1 MDTLKSLSDEELVR
15 RYANGENKAFDVIL
29 ERYQSR
35 LYSYIFYFVKNEELT
50 EDIFQETFVKAITTI
65 KQQRYTE
72 NGKFISWLTRIAH
85 NMIIDNF
92 RQERHENTVSNDVD
106 DRDLLNNSRLADGN
120 VEDRMVLS
128 QIHADVCRMVE
139 LLPENQREVVQM
151 RFYKGLSFKEISKQT
166 GVSINTALGRMRY
179 AILNLRRMAR
189 LHNITLSVG
198 A

>member
-35 LYSYIFYFVKNEELT
+35 LYSNIFYFVKNEELT

-92 RQERHENTVSNDVD
+92 RQERYENTVSNDVD

-179 AILNLRRMAR
+179 AILNLRRIAQEKK
-189 LHNITLSVG
+189 LILTLD
-198 A
+198 

>member
-92 RQERHENTVSNDVD
+92 RQERYENTVSNDVD

-179 AILNLRRMAR
+179 AILSLRRIAQEKK
-189 LHNITLSVG
+189 LILTLD
-198 A
+198 

>member
-92 RQERHENTVSNDVD
+92 RQERYENTVSNDVD

-166 GVSINTALGRMRY
+166 GVSINTALGRMRD
-179 AILNLRRMAR
+179 AILNLRRIAQEKK
-189 LHNITLSVG
+189 LILTLD
-198 A
+198 

>member
-29 ERYQSR
+29 ERYQNR

-92 RQERHENTVSNDVD
+92 RQERYENTVSNDVD

-179 AILNLRRMAR
+179 AILNLRRIAQEKK
-189 LHNITLSVG
+189 LILTLD
-198 A
+198 

>member
-92 RQERHENTVSNDVD
+92 RQERYENTVSNDVF
-106 DRDLLNNSRLADGN
+106 
-120 VEDRMVLS
+120 V
-128 QIHADVCRMVE
+128 
-139 LLPENQREVVQM
+139 
-151 RFYKGLSFKEISKQT
+151 
-166 GVSINTALGRMRY
+166 
-179 AILNLRRMAR
+179 
-189 LHNITLSVG
+189 
-198 A
+198 

>member
-92 RQERHENTVSNDVD
+92 RQERYENTVSNDVD

-179 AILNLRRMAR
+179 AILNLRRIAQEKK
-189 LHNITLSVG
+189 LILTLD
-198 A
+198 

>member
-92 RQERHENTVSNDVD
+92 RQERYENTVSNDVD

-139 LLPENQREVVQM
+139 LLPENQREVLIM
-151 RFYKGLSFKEISKQT
+151 RYYKDMSFKEIADATQ
-166 GVSINTALGRMRY
+166 VSINTALGRMRY
-179 AILNLRRMAR
+179 ALLNMRKMAEE
-189 LHNITLSVG
+189 HQIQLSF
-198 A
+198 